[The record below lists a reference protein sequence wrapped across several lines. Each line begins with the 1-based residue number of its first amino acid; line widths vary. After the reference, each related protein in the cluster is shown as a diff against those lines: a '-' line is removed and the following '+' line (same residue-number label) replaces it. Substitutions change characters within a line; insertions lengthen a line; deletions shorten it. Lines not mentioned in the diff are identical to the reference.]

1 MLDSWY
7 LAKNVFVYQEDVST
21 NIISYVYNLS
31 IAEKPRF
38 KNFKLPDSIK
48 ICKPKA
54 NDMEALVQQH
64 AYKDKDSLRTY
75 IRDQVGHEFVD
86 SSLMTMYGDRL
97 VIIASDE
104 VVHLNLT

>member
-1 MLDSWY
+1 MDVSERKFVAVVHYDPEHPENLANAKSRYSLKLINKHGIIVYEKELSKMLDSWY

-31 IAEKPRF
+31 IAEKPHF

-54 NDMEALVQQH
+54 NDMEALV
-64 AYKDKDSLRTY
+64 
-75 IRDQVGHEFVD
+75 
-86 SSLMTMYGDRL
+86 
-97 VIIASDE
+97 
-104 VVHLNLT
+104 